1 MTGRE
6 EKEVPMRNRIMMALL
21 TAAVLLQGGMTAA
34 AQEYTTEGTAECRIS
49 CQVTSTY
56 TVSIPAT
63 VGLAYTAEDGTASG
77 TFQVGVKGDLLLNQ
91 MVQVEPTHL
100 AADLSRGT
108 GGDFLNG
115 KLTGEKTGA
124 SLPVTVNMSKTRWYP
139 GGTTPLF
146 DMGEYVEISPTEY
159 VYADGTVT
167 TGEVDEADTYAG
179 TLVFTFGVEEYEKK
193 ELP

>member
-1 MTGRE
+1 
-6 EKEVPMRNRIMMALL
+6 MRNKIFMALL

-49 CQVTSTY
+49 CQVASTY

-63 VGLAYTAEDGTASG
+63 VGLTYTADTGTASG
-77 TFQVGVKGDLLLNQ
+77 TFQVGVKGELLMNQ

-100 AADLSRGT
+100 SVDLARGT
-108 GGDFLNG
+108 GGNFLNG
-115 KLTGEKTGA
+115 TLKGEKTGA

-146 DMGEYVEISPTEY
+146 DMGEYVEISATDY
-159 VYADGTVT
+159 VYATGTVT
-167 TGEVDEADTYAG
+167 TWEVDAADTYAG
-179 TLVFTFGVEEYEKK
+179 TLVFTFGVEEYERKV
-193 ELP
+193 LP

>member
-1 MTGRE
+1 
-6 EKEVPMRNRIMMALL
+6 MRNRFMTALL

-34 AQEYTTEGTAECRIS
+34 AQEYTTEGTAECEIS
-49 CQVTSTY
+49 CQVASSY

-63 VGLAYTAEDGTASG
+63 VGLVYSADTGTASG

-91 MVQVEPTHL
+91 MVQVKPTRL
-100 AADLSRGT
+100 SVDLSEGT

-115 KLTGEKTGA
+115 TLKGEKTGA

-146 DMGEYVEISPTEY
+146 DMGEYVEVSPTDY

-167 TGEVDEADTYAG
+167 TWEVDSADTYSG
-179 TLVFTFGVEEYEKK
+179 TLVFTFGVEEYERQVT
-193 ELP
+193 P